1 MRHTSAVDTIIELVL
16 VGSMLG
22 AIIILLLEVINA
34 II

>member
-1 MRHTSAVDTIIELVL
+1 MRHTSGVDTIIELVL

-22 AIIILLLEVINA
+22 AIIILLLEVLNA